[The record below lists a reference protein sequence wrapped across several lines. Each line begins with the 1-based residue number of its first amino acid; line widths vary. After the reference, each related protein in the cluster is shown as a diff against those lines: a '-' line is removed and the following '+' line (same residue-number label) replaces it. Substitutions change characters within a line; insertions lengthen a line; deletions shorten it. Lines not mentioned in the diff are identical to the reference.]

1 MRQRR
6 ERAVAFNIL
15 SIALDRR
22 SEAGISST
30 EPAECCPG
38 KYAAAAFIK
47 DRVTSVTRSFSVCR
61 FKKPHAEPGGSLT
74 RSGGSDR
81 DLPEF
86 LLRRLRGKR
95 RTV

>member
-38 KYAAAAFIK
+38 KYEAAAFIK
-47 DRVTSVTRSFSVCR
+47 DRVTSVTRSFYVKIQ
-61 FKKPHAEPGGSLT
+61 FPGGRPPYKAT
-74 RSGGSDR
+74 AHF
-81 DLPEF
+81 PQE
-86 LLRRLRGKR
+86 
-95 RTV
+95 